1 MIHLAQG
8 ISSAVAGEGPAVS
21 KKKKNCEEMNRSL
34 LGSDIL
40 ESITALRSA

>member
-21 KKKKNCEEMNRSL
+21 KKKNCEEMNRSL